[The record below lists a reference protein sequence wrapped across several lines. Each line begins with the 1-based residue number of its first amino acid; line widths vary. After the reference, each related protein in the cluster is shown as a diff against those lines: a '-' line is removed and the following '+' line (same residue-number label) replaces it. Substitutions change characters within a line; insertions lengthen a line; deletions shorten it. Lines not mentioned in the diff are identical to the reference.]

1 MLMHEKSDVGTLLT
15 SPPLMLALLLILFS
29 CDIIGSQQSIQKG
42 KTYLEIVDIEYAY
55 SQIQ

>member
-1 MLMHEKSDVGTLLT
+1 MHEKSDVGTLLT